1 MNERTEALAS
11 MLRIHRAMSPK
22 ESITLNAYQIP
33 LILDVFDQCEELMV
47 QNAELSAQVLEAE
60 RNARDA
66 WDAYMAVLGD
76 DEQ

>member
-22 ESITLNAYQIP
+22 ASITLNAAQIS
-33 LILDVFDQCEELMV
+33 LILDVFDQYDDALAHIEELT
-47 QNAELSAQVLEAE
+47 AQVKEAE
-60 RNARDA
+60 QHALDA

-76 DEQ
+76 DER